1 MYNYSNTTMKTICIV
16 LLAGVLFVPSVFAQR
31 PDVQPFLPGI
41 IGQFPNV
48 RDIAI
53 SPNRNEV
60 YFTAQSM
67 QGDLSAIFRINLIDN
82 EWTDPELVDFS
93 GKYMDLEPSFSPDGL
108 RLYFASNRPLTQ
120 NNSSAKDYDI
130 WYVERKLIFDPW
142 SAPVNVGAPIN
153 SAENEFYPSVSKYK
167 TIFFTSDRKGSQ
179 GKDDIFFSENINGH
193 YDTPL
198 SMPDSVNSPGYEF
211 NAFISPDETFV
222 VYTCYNR
229 PGGLGSGDLC
239 ISFNKGGGKWTA
251 PFFLGPDVN
260 SPQMDYCPYVDT
272 EKGVLYFT
280 SKRST
285 IDKQVKPFTTKQFM
299 HQLLR
304 YDNGLSR
311 LYMVDIKDW
320 IKNVVKK
327 D

>member
-1 MYNYSNTTMKTICIV
+1 MKTICIV

-130 WYVERKLIFDPW
+130 WYVERQAGTW
-142 SAPVNVGAPIN
+142 SEPKNAG
-153 SAENEFYPSVSKYK
+153 
-167 TIFFTSDRKGSQ
+167 R
-179 GKDDIFFSENINGH
+179 NINTDKDEYYISFTKSGKM
-193 YDTPL
+193 YF
-198 SMPDSVNSPGYEF
+198 SSNKPDKNGVNNFDIYSSELKDGEFQPPIKLGVEINTSSYE
-211 NAFISPDETFV
+211 ADVYIAPDESYV
-222 VYTCYNR
+222 VFSANR
-229 PGGLGSGDLC
+229 PGGLGQGDLFV
-239 ISFNKGGGKWTA
+239 SFRKKDGMWSPAKSLGNTINTA
-251 PFFLGPDVN
+251 TDDF
-260 SPQMDYCPYVDT
+260 CPYVSPDG
-272 EKGVLYFT
+272 KYLFYA
-280 SKRST
+280 S
-285 IDKQVKPFTTKQFM
+285 
-299 HQLLR
+299 
-304 YDNGLSR
+304 
-311 LYMVDIKDW
+311 
-320 IKNVVKK
+320 KK
-327 D
+327 DIYWVSTDVFKKL